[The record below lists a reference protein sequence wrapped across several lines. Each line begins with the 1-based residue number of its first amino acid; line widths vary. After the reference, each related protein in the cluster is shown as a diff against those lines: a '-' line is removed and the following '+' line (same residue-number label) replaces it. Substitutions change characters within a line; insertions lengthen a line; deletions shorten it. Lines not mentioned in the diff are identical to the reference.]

1 MVLPLVDA
9 ELEVA
14 GRAGWGGLVSHP
26 VFGRASTARSTR
38 APSSASTAASNV
50 LYGPREDSASSVS
63 YKNAA
68 IVSAKKYKKKDLMKL
83 KKNWNWKNWIEKIEK
98 NWNLKNWIEIEKNW
112 NCTPQG
118 AIGTQVLLTK
128 KVKLF
133 AGFLLV
139 SQKPKLFV
147 SSEAQSGNWYGNE
160 IILLLKSF
168 HVAMI
173 NDLFLKFPFQ
183 TFVIELFPINFFQ
196 EFIRELKK

>member
-1 MVLPLVDA
+1 M
-9 ELEVA
+9 
-14 GRAGWGGLVSHP
+14 
-26 VFGRASTARSTR
+26 
-38 APSSASTAASNV
+38 
-50 LYGPREDSASSVS
+50 
-63 YKNAA
+63 
-68 IVSAKKYKKKDLMKL
+68 
-83 KKNWNWKNWIEKIEK
+83 
-98 NWNLKNWIEIEKNW
+98 
-112 NCTPQG
+112 
-118 AIGTQVLLTK
+118 
-128 KVKLF
+128 KLF

-147 SSEAQSGNWYGNE
+147 SSEAQSGNLYGNE